1 MVIGKDLIFACK
13 ELPLI
18 CTLMYLLLLLLLY
31 LFLIRDKSCCSNLI
45 LSRIN
50 SLNFLNIF
58 VLYYNKFSAIQE
70 FRITSE
76 KVLELHKS
84 EIFNFFNQSFLD
96 IKLKYF

>member
-18 CTLMYLLLLLLLY
+18 CTLMYLLLLLLY

-58 VLYYNKFSAIQE
+58 VLYYNKFSAMQE

-76 KVLELHKS
+76 KVLEVHKS
-84 EIFNFFNQSFLD
+84 VIFNFF
-96 IKLKYF
+96 